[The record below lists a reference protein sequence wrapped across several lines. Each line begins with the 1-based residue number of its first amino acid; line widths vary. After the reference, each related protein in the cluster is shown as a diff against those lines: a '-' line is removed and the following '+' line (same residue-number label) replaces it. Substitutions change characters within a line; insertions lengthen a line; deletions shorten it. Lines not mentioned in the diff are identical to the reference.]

1 MNSAVCSPAMA
12 MTTDSTSPT
21 GSPAT
26 ACSAAAPIAATAAGM
41 PAGGG
46 IPAAGPAVAED
57 LTGRI
62 DRHGP
67 GAGPAGIDGDKHS
80 VSLRSGGCWRR
91 GAYSTVRQI
100 FSADPER
107 AILILTEARAAVTRE
122 HAPAVGD
129 RIRAM
134 LPDMPL
140 AMARVADYLL
150 HNPQAPMTLSIGE
163 LAEQAGTSPA
173 TVTRF
178 CRMLGYSG
186 YVELRVSIATD
197 VGRGTCR
204 LDSWA
209 TEIGRGFGPDDSPED
224 LLRMLI
230 GGHTRTLREATSAI
244 DLAVMTEVSRRIAVS
259 AQVDIYGVGGSAMLA
274 EELQGR
280 LYRIG
285 IRAYAWSEVHIG
297 LTSAAIQDADTVA
310 IGISTTGRTE
320 ETIQM
325 LAEAGRA
332 GALTVAITNNPAS
345 PLAELADL
353 TIVTSV
359 HEQFLQPDDLSAK
372 HGQLL
377 VLDLL
382 YLLVAQQN
390 FDRSSAKL
398 AASARA
404 VASHRR
410 PRRTRRTA
418 RGSDIMTTVPS
429 TSTLAADFAGEV
441 RTRLDRLAALAADG
455 GLDEAIDLLTE
466 ADPGRRGDPRVRH
479 RALGVVRHGDR
490 RPGRR
495 TDPHHQDRAAR
506 PRAARQTTSWTP
518 SAGRAWNAARPSP
531 RTSGPSPPSTPAT
544 SSSSRP
550 TPGST
555 ARSSA
560 SPCWPSSTDTR

>member
-1 MNSAVCSPAMA
+1 MV
-12 MTTDSTSPT
+12 
-21 GSPAT
+21 
-26 ACSAAAPIAATAAGM
+26 
-41 PAGGG
+41 AGGG
-46 IPAAGPAVAED
+46 AIQYRKTNFQP
-57 LTGRI
+57 
-62 DRHGP
+62 
-67 GAGPAGIDGDKHS
+67 
-80 VSLRSGGCWRR
+80 
-91 GAYSTVRQI
+91 
-100 FSADPER
+100 DPER

-122 HAPAVGD
+122 HAPPVGD
-129 RIRAM
+129 RIRAL

-140 AMARVADYLL
+140 ALARVADYLL

-186 YVELRVSIATD
+186 YVELRVSSATD
-197 VGRGTCR
+197 VGRNVSM
-204 LDSWA
+204 DSWT
-209 TEIGRGFGPDDSPED
+209 TEIGRGFGPEDSPED
-224 LLRMLI
+224 LLRLLI

-285 IRAYAWSEVHIG
+285 VRAYAWSEVHIG

-320 ETIQM
+320 EIIQM
-325 LAEAGRA
+325 LTEAGRA

-345 PLAELADL
+345 PLAEVADR

-382 YLLVAQQN
+382 YLLVAQEN

-398 AASARA
+398 AASAR
-404 VASHRR
+404 RR
-410 PRRTRRTA
+410 RLAPAPPSERRRS
-418 RGSDIMTTVPS
+418 RGSDIMTTVP
-429 TSTLAADFAGEV
+429 TSTLAADFAAEV
-441 RTRLDRLAALAADG
+441 RTRLDTIAALAADG

-466 ADPGRRGDPRVRH
+466 AIQAGAVIQAFGTGHSESFAMEIAGRAGGLIPTTKIALRDLVLRGGYELDALGGSSLERSPTVAEDLWAVSTVNPGDVFVIASNSGVNGSIVGLALLAKQHGHPVIAVTSLQHTMAVAAQAPQRAAAVRRGRRGPGQPGPVR
-479 RALGVVRHGDR
+479 R
-490 RPGRR
+490 R
-495 TDPHHQDRAAR
+495 DHAR
-506 PRAARQTTSWTP
+506 P
-518 SAGRAWNAARPSP
+518 
-531 RTSGPSPPSTPAT
+531 
-544 SSSSRP
+544 
-550 TPGST
+550 
-555 ARSSA
+555 
-560 SPCWPSSTDTR
+560 